1 MKLLMYSSQ
10 SSAEFLPK
18 LAVIKAHRLRER
30 TMIRI
35 ALRPFVVVGLLGLLL
50 GCSPLKFLNLLT
62 PGGTFN
68 KTSDLQYGNDPR
80 NRLDV
85 YTPVNLATE
94 VPVVVF
100 FYGGSWSSGSRS
112 DYSFVG
118 EALAARGIVA
128 VIADYRLYPQV
139 HYQGFLED
147 SARAVGW
154 TREHIRQYGGDPARL
169 YVMGHSAG
177 GYNAAMVALDPQWL
191 AAVGMEPSML
201 SGWIGLAGPYDF
213 LPVENPEVRPIFFFP
228 DSPPD
233 SQPINH
239 VGAKSPPALL
249 IAAKDD
255 TLVNPERNTGGMARR
270 LREQGV
276 SVREL
281 YFSRPGHGT
290 LIAAFSRPMQWLA
303 PVLDEVVAF
312 IHGHRLASE
321 TSHG

>member
-1 MKLLMYSSQ
+1 
-10 SSAEFLPK
+10 
-18 LAVIKAHRLRER
+18 
-30 TMIRI
+30 MIRI
-35 ALRPFVVVGLLGLLL
+35 ALRLCVVGGLLGLLL
-50 GCSPLKFLNLLT
+50 GCSPLKALNLLT
-62 PGGTFN
+62 PEDTFN
-68 KTSDLQYGNDPR
+68 KSSDLEYGNDPR

-85 YTPVNLATE
+85 YTPVNLAAD

-100 FYGGSWSSGSRS
+100 FYGGSWNSGSRS
-112 DYSFVG
+112 DYRFVG

-177 GYNAAMVALDPQWL
+177 GYNAAMVALDPKWL
-191 AAVGMEPSML
+191 AAIGMKPSVL

-213 LPVENPEVRPIFFFP
+213 LPVENPGVKPIFFFP
-228 DSPPD
+228 NSPPD

-239 VGAKSPPALL
+239 VSATSPPALL
-249 IAAKDD
+249 IAATDD
-255 TLVNPERNTGGMARR
+255 TLVNPERNTGGMAQR

-276 SVREL
+276 PVREL
-281 YFSRPGHGT
+281 YFSKPGHGT
-290 LIAAFSRPMQWLA
+290 LIAAFSRPMRWLA

-312 IHGHRLASE
+312 TQMKR
-321 TSHG
+321 

>member
-1 MKLLMYSSQ
+1 
-10 SSAEFLPK
+10 
-18 LAVIKAHRLRER
+18 
-30 TMIRI
+30 MIRT
-35 ALRPFVVVGLLGLLL
+35 ALRIFFFGGLLGLLL
-50 GCSPLKFLNLLT
+50 GCSPLKVLNLLT
-62 PGGTFN
+62 PGDTFN
-68 KTSDLQYGNDPR
+68 KASDLKYGNDPR

-85 YTPVNLATE
+85 YTPVNLTAD

-100 FYGGSWSSGSRS
+100 FYGGSWNSGSRS

-118 EALAARGIVA
+118 EALAGRGIVA

-147 SARAVGW
+147 SARAMGW

-177 GYNAAMVALDPQWL
+177 GYNAAMVALDPKWL
-191 AAVGMEPSML
+191 AAVDMEPSML
-201 SGWIGLAGPYDF
+201 SGWIGLAGAYDF
-213 LPVENPEVRPIFFFP
+213 LPVENPEVKPIFFFP
-228 DSPPD
+228 NSPPD

-239 VGAKSPPALL
+239 VSATSPPALL

-276 SVREL
+276 PVREL
-281 YFSRPGHGT
+281 YFSKPGHGT
-290 LIAAFSRPMQWLA
+290 LIAAFSRPMRWLA

-312 IHGHRLASE
+312 IHGQDLASE
-321 TSHG
+321 TSHDR

>member
-1 MKLLMYSSQ
+1 
-10 SSAEFLPK
+10 
-18 LAVIKAHRLRER
+18 
-30 TMIRI
+30 MIRI
-35 ALRPFVVVGLLGLLL
+35 ALRLCVVGGLLGLLL
-50 GCSPLKFLNLLT
+50 GCSPLKVLNLLT
-62 PGGTFN
+62 PEDTFN
-68 KTSDLQYGNDPR
+68 KASDLKYGNDPR

-85 YTPVNLATE
+85 YTPVNLAADA
-94 VPVVVF
+94 PVVVF
-100 FYGGSWSSGSRS
+100 FYGGSWNSGSRS
-112 DYSFVG
+112 DYGFVG

-177 GYNAAMVALDPQWL
+177 GYNAAMVALDPKWL
-191 AAVGMEPSML
+191 AAMGMKPSML

-213 LPVENPEVRPIFFFP
+213 LPVENPEVKPIFFFP
-228 DSPPD
+228 NSPPD

-239 VGAKSPPALL
+239 VSATSPPALL

-270 LREQGV
+270 LRALGV
-276 SVREL
+276 PVREL

-290 LIAAFSRPMQWLA
+290 LIAAFARPMRWLA

-312 IHGHRLASE
+312 VYGRDPASGI
-321 TSHG
+321 SHDR